1 MDATTETTVVERTIS
16 IAASP
21 ETVWEFFV
29 DPEKQT
35 RWMGMNAELDPTP
48 GGIYRCVVIPG
59 HTARGEFVE
68 VDPPHRLVFT
78 FGWENESAVPP
89 GTSTIEVELTPEGD
103 GTSLHFVHRD
113 LPGAEAAA
121 SHAHGWDHYLSRLT
135 IAGAGGEP
143 GEDPWLTQDMQTAG

>member
-1 MDATTETTVVERTIS
+1 MDATAETTTVERTIS

-29 DPEKQT
+29 DPEKHT
-35 RWMGMNAELDPTP
+35 RWMGMNAELDSTP
-48 GGIYRCVVIPG
+48 GGIYRCAVIPG

-68 VDPPHRLVFT
+68 LDPPHRLVFT
-78 FGWENESAVPP
+78 WGWENESAVRP
-89 GTSTIEVELTPEGD
+89 GASTIEVELRPEGE

-121 SHAHGWDHYLSRLT
+121 SHAHGWDHYLARL
-135 IAGAGGEP
+135 AVAAPGGQP
-143 GEDPWLTQDMQTAG
+143 GEDPWLTQDMQTAS